1 MKDVALGQYY
11 PAKSVMHRLDPRVKI
26 LLVAGYITM
35 IFVAHSFIGYAIIA
49 PMLLSVIFL
58 SRVPLRTI
66 LRTMRPILFM
76 ACFTFVLTFL
86 FYNNPNAEAFWSRGI
101 INLSIEGLL
110 NSILIVLRLLFLVI
124 GTSLLTLTTTP
135 TELTDGIESLLF
147 PLRLIRFPV
156 HELAMIMSMA
166 LSFIPTLMDETERI
180 INAQKSRCA
189 NFDTRNIFKK
199 AKALIPVLIPLF
211 VGAIRRAI
219 EIADAIES
227 RCYKGAKG
235 RTKRKKLRIAAR
247 DIAAVIMYGV
257 MLFAAL
263 VAVYNFWN
271 FDFLITAYYYIG
283 FEFIR

>member
-11 PAKSVMHRLDPRVKI
+11 PAKSVMHRLDPRIKI
-26 LLVAGYITM
+26 LLVAGYIVM
-35 IFVAHSFIGYAIIA
+35 IFVVHSFIGYAIIA
-49 PMLLSVIFL
+49 PILLGIIFL

-76 ACFTFVLTFL
+76 AGFTFILTFL
-86 FYNNPNAEAFWSRGI
+86 FYNNPHVEPFWSMGI
-101 INLSIEGLL
+101 ISLSIGGLL

-166 LSFIPTLMDETERI
+166 LSLIPILMEETERI

-189 NFDTRNIFKK
+189 NFDTRNVFKK
-199 AKALIPVLIPLF
+199 AKVLIPVLIPLF
-211 VGAIRRAI
+211 VGSIRRAL
-219 EIADAIES
+219 ELSDAIES

-235 RTKRKKLRIAAR
+235 RTKRKKLRIAVR
-247 DIAAVIMYGV
+247 DIMAVMAYGV
-257 MLFAAL
+257 ILFTAL

-271 FDFLITAYYYIG
+271 FDFLATAYYYMG
-283 FEFIR
+283 FEFLR